1 MIVLKVKVKNL
12 LNMKIEIRNLF
23 LLTIVTT
30 LLNLA
35 AATSSSSSSSLQSLD
50 EFNSSPTRHNHRHH
64 PSTHQQQ
71 QQPQKDNFI
80 LIDYLSD
87 GERERR
93 ISWNG
98 ITGKETSIGDVSKSL
113 SLWQLSDGKSFI
125 QMIYTSDGQ
134 LMDCEYIRQKKLVLT
149 FLQRFYEEIE
159 QARARN
165 FTSILTVPKNRHPL
179 VSDHDFREFIDNGI
193 VTSEMEELQYNVQEF
208 ADGQTLAAAGDAFGL
223 RNLTYIPITSEDE
236 IPKDLHKQLNYRR
249 LKHQCDQR
257 HVQMRDL
264 AHGLQ
269 SSDPQEKQSA
279 GETLQR
285 HKRAIADWFLSP
297 NTKWCGRGHSAER
310 YHQLGGASR
319 ADMCCRQHDYCKL
332 NIPGMTTKWDLFNYR
347 PYTISHCSCDQRQRR
362 DLSSML
368 RIPGTKWCGKGWSAR
383 SYVEMG
389 GLSKADR
396 CCRQH
401 DLSCP
406 FWILGF
412 ETKYGVFNWRVN
424 TLMHCSCDE
433 RFRTCLKTADSSD
446 ANMVG
451 KVFFNIVQSKCFVL
465 KPETM
470 CTKTSW
476 WGKCEK
482 KVRRKRAH
490 IRDNRKY

>member
-1 MIVLKVKVKNL
+1 MFVLKVKVKSVL
-12 LNMKIEIRNLF
+12 SMKIEIRNFF

-30 LLNLA
+30 LLNLVVIS
-35 AATSSSSSSSLQSLD
+35 TGVSSDNFLKLD

-64 PSTHQQQ
+64 PSSEKQQ

-87 GERERR
+87 GEAERR

-98 ITGKETSIGDVSKSL
+98 IAGKETSIGDSSKTL
-113 SLWQLSDGKSFI
+113 SLWQMSDGRSFI
-125 QMIYTSDGQ
+125 QMIYTSDGL
-134 LMDCEYIRQKKLVLT
+134 LMDCEYVRQKKLIKD
-149 FLQRFYEEIE
+149 FRNRFYDEIE
-159 QARARN
+159 QARSRN
-165 FTSILTVPKNRHPL
+165 FSTNFGASKNHHSL
-179 VSDHDFREFIDNGI
+179 VSDHDFREFLDNGI
-193 VTSEMEELQYNVQEF
+193 ITSEMEDLHYNIQEF
-208 ADGQTLAAAGDAFGL
+208 SGNQPSVPQSDAFGM
-223 RNLTYIPITSEDE
+223 RNLSYIRLDSEAD
-236 IPKDLHKQLNYRR
+236 IPKDLAKQLNYRR

-257 HVQMRDL
+257 HVHMRDI
-264 AHGLQ
+264 AQRLQ
-269 SSDPQEKQSA
+269 SSDAQEKQTAEQS
-279 GETLQR
+279 LQR

-297 NTKWCGRGHSAER
+297 NTKWCGKGHSAER

-332 NIPGMTTKWDLFNYR
+332 YIPAMATKWDLFNYR

-362 DLSSML
+362 DLASML
-368 RIPGTKWCGKGWSAR
+368 RVPGTKWCGKGWSAR
-383 SYVEMG
+383 NYVEIG

-412 ETKYGVFNWRVN
+412 ETKYQLFNWRVN

-433 RFRTCLKTADSSD
+433 RFRTCLKMADSSD

-451 KVFFNIVQSKCFVL
+451 KLFFNIVQSKCFVL
-465 KPETM
+465 KPETV
-470 CTKTSW
+470 CTKLSW
-476 WGKCEK
+476 WAKCEK

>member
-285 HKRAIADWFLSP
+285 
-297 NTKWCGRGHSAER
+297 
-310 YHQLGGASR
+310 
-319 ADMCCRQHDYCKL
+319 
-332 NIPGMTTKWDLFNYR
+332 
-347 PYTISHCSCDQRQRR
+347 QRR

>member
-1 MIVLKVKVKNL
+1 MFVLKVKVKNFPS
-12 LNMKIEIRNLF
+12 MKIEIRNLF
-23 LLTIVTT
+23 LLTIVTA

-35 AATSSSSSSSLQSLD
+35 VGTSSSSSSGNFLDLD

-64 PSTHQQQ
+64 PNPVQRQQQ
-71 QQPQKDNFI
+71 QHQFQKDNDNNFI

-93 ISWNG
+93 VSWNG
-98 ITGKETSIGDVSKSL
+98 LAGKETSIGDTSKSL
-113 SLWQLSDGKSFI
+113 SLWQLSDGRSFI

-134 LMDCEYIRQKKLVLT
+134 LMDCEYLRQKKLVAD
-149 FLQRFYEEIE
+149 FLNRFYAEIE
-159 QARARN
+159 MARARN
-165 FTSILTVPKNRHPL
+165 FTSPLSVPRNHHSL
-179 VSDHDFREFIDNGI
+179 VSDHDFREYLDNG
-193 VTSEMEELQYNVQEF
+193 VATPEMEDLQYSVQEF
-208 ADGQTLAAAGDAFGL
+208 QNGQLAAWPQDAFGL
-223 RNLTYIPITSEDE
+223 RNLTYIRLESDGDVPEDLRE
-236 IPKDLHKQLNYRR
+236 QLNYRR

-257 HVQMRDL
+257 HLQMRDL

-269 SSDPQEKQSA
+269 SSDPQEQQTA

-297 NTKWCGRGHSAER
+297 NTKWCGKGHSAER
-310 YHQLGGASR
+310 YHHLGGASR

-347 PYTISHCSCDQRQRR
+347 PYTISHCSCDQR
-362 DLSSML
+362 
-368 RIPGTKWCGKGWSAR
+368 
-383 SYVEMG
+383 
-389 GLSKADR
+389 
-396 CCRQH
+396 
-401 DLSCP
+401 
-406 FWILGF
+406 
-412 ETKYGVFNWRVN
+412 
-424 TLMHCSCDE
+424 
-433 RFRTCLKTADSSD
+433 FRTCLKMADSSD

-451 KVFFNIVQSKCFVL
+451 KLFFNIVQSKCFVL
-465 KPETM
+465 KPETV

>member
-1 MIVLKVKVKNL
+1 MFVLKVKVKNFPS
-12 LNMKIEIRNLF
+12 MKIEIRNLF
-23 LLTIVTT
+23 LLTIVTA

-35 AATSSSSSSSLQSLD
+35 AGTSSPSAAGNFLALD

-64 PSTHQQQ
+64 PSPSPVQRQQQ
-71 QQPQKDNFI
+71 FQKDNNFI

-93 ISWNG
+93 VSWNG
-98 ITGKETSIGDVSKSL
+98 LAGKETSIGDTSKSL
-113 SLWQLSDGKSFI
+113 SLWQLSDGRSFI

-134 LMDCEYIRQKKLVLT
+134 LMDCEYLRQKKLIAD
-149 FLQRFYEEIE
+149 FLNRFYAEIE
-159 QARARN
+159 VARARN
-165 FTSILTVPKNRHPL
+165 FTSPLSVPRNHHSL
-179 VSDHDFREFIDNGI
+179 VSDHDFREYLDNG
-193 VTSEMEELQYNVQEF
+193 VATPEMEDLQYSVQEF
-208 ADGQTLAAAGDAFGL
+208 QEGQQDAFGL
-223 RNLTYIPITSEDE
+223 RNLTFIRLESDGDVPEDLRE
-236 IPKDLHKQLNYRR
+236 QLNYRR

-257 HVQMRDL
+257 HAQMRDL
-264 AHGLQ
+264 AHGLE

-279 GETLQR
+279 GESLQR

-310 YHQLGGASR
+310 YHHLGGASR

-347 PYTISHCSCDQRQRR
+347 PYTISHCSCDQR
-362 DLSSML
+362 
-368 RIPGTKWCGKGWSAR
+368 
-383 SYVEMG
+383 
-389 GLSKADR
+389 
-396 CCRQH
+396 
-401 DLSCP
+401 
-406 FWILGF
+406 
-412 ETKYGVFNWRVN
+412 
-424 TLMHCSCDE
+424 
-433 RFRTCLKTADSSD
+433 FRTCLKMADSSD

-451 KVFFNIVQSKCFVL
+451 KLFFNIVQSKCFVL
-465 KPETM
+465 KPETV

>member
-35 AATSSSSSSSLQSLD
+35 AATSSSSSGSLQSLD

-113 SLWQLSDGKSFI
+113 TLWQLSDGKSFI

-134 LMDCEYIRQKKLVLT
+134 LMDCEYIRQKKLVLS
-149 FLQRFYEEIE
+149 FLQRFYAEIE

-165 FTSILTVPKNRHPL
+165 FTSTLTVSKNRHPL

-208 ADGQTLAAAGDAFGL
+208 ADGQTQAAAGDAFGL

-269 SSDPQEKQSA
+269 SSDPQEQQSA
-279 GETLQR
+279 GESLQR

-347 PYTISHCSCDQRQRR
+347 PYTISHCSCDQR
-362 DLSSML
+362 
-368 RIPGTKWCGKGWSAR
+368 
-383 SYVEMG
+383 
-389 GLSKADR
+389 
-396 CCRQH
+396 
-401 DLSCP
+401 
-406 FWILGF
+406 
-412 ETKYGVFNWRVN
+412 
-424 TLMHCSCDE
+424 
-433 RFRTCLKTADSSD
+433 FRTCLKTADSSD

>member
-1 MIVLKVKVKNL
+1 MFVLKVRVKNM

-23 LLTIVTT
+23 LLTIVTA

-35 AATSSSSSSSLQSLD
+35 SAASSASSNSILSLD

-98 ITGKETSIGDVSKSL
+98 LAGKETSIGDVSKSL

-134 LMDCEYIRQKKLVLT
+134 LMDCEYIRQKKMVRSFLT
-149 FLQRFYEEIE
+149 RFYNEIE

-165 FTSILTVPKNRHPL
+165 FTSPLMVPKKHHSL
-179 VSDHDFREFIDNGI
+179 VSDHDFREFIENGI

-208 ADGQTLAAAGDAFGL
+208 ANGQSFAADGDAFGL
-223 RNLTYIPITSEDE
+223 RNLTYIPIVSEDD
-236 IPKDLHKQLNYRR
+236 IPNDLQKQLNYRR

-269 SSDPQEKQSA
+269 SSDPQEQQTA

-347 PYTISHCSCDQRQRR
+347 PYTISHCSCDQR
-362 DLSSML
+362 
-368 RIPGTKWCGKGWSAR
+368 
-383 SYVEMG
+383 
-389 GLSKADR
+389 
-396 CCRQH
+396 
-401 DLSCP
+401 
-406 FWILGF
+406 
-412 ETKYGVFNWRVN
+412 
-424 TLMHCSCDE
+424 
-433 RFRTCLKTADSSD
+433 FRTCLKMSDSSD

-451 KVFFNIVQSKCFVL
+451 KLFFNIVQSKCFVL
-465 KPETM
+465 KPETV
-470 CTKTSW
+470 CSKSSW

-482 KVRRKRAH
+482 KTRRKRAH